1 MRNVGSIARQDFRY
15 GCTVGTCTYL
25 SRVLPLSSQVKSIQH
40 ASNHFVHQTYK
51 SNCAHPMDTFRDGVP
66 EALASSQKTM
76 LSKALQ
82 KANTA
87 VLLDNAAN
95 YEGAIEAYLD
105 ACDLLSHVMYR
116 ADGEEKHKLE
126 DIVSVFAGTHL
137 AFMLQT

>member
-1 MRNVGSIARQDFRY
+1 MQSTLCHSRELKQHGKPQ
-15 GCTVGTCTYL
+15 GTW
-25 SRVLPLSSQVKSIQH
+25 
-40 ASNHFVHQTYK
+40 VHQTSE
-51 SNCAHPMDTFRDGVP
+51 SNLVGPMETSRDEFS
-66 EALASSQKTM
+66 EALVSSQKTM

-105 ACDLLSHVMYR
+105 ACDLLSQVMYR

-126 DIVSVFAGTHL
+126 DIVSAFDGTHL
-137 AFMLQT
+137 NFALQV

>member
-1 MRNVGSIARQDFRY
+1 
-15 GCTVGTCTYL
+15 
-25 SRVLPLSSQVKSIQH
+25 
-40 ASNHFVHQTYK
+40 
-51 SNCAHPMDTFRDGVP
+51 MDTFRDGAP
-66 EALASSQKTM
+66 ESLASSQKTM

-82 KANTA
+82 KANNA

-126 DIVSVFAGTHL
+126 DIVSAFDGTHL
-137 AFMLQT
+137 AFMLQV